1 MPLVVNLEQRKYLK
15 MQIKGRFGCKTDI
28 GLVRKTNE
36 DKALSLIDADG
47 NVLLCVCD
55 GMGGIH
61 KGDFASKIAVEV
73 ITSAFTS
80 KRKWV
85 FPYQISRWVNKL
97 VESINY
103 SVFNES
109 LDTEKFEGM
118 GTTLCMA
125 IFFKDR
131 IFIANI
137 GDSRC
142 YELEEDEIK
151 QLTRDQTYVEYQAA
165 HKEIKE
171 DEKYISKNRHALMNY
186 LGQHKTVNYE
196 YLSVKNEGK
205 TILLCSDGLY
215 NNASN
220 KQIFS
225 AINNKERLDQK
236 INTLIGIAKAN
247 GGTDNIAISIWEPYK
262 ND

>member
-1 MPLVVNLEQRKYLK
+1 
-15 MQIKGRFGCKTDI
+15 
-28 GLVRKTNE
+28 
-36 DKALSLIDADG
+36 
-47 NVLLCVCD
+47 
-55 GMGGIH
+55 
-61 KGDFASKIAVEV
+61 
-73 ITSAFTS
+73 
-80 KRKWV
+80 
-85 FPYQISRWVNKL
+85 
-97 VESINY
+97 
-103 SVFNES
+103 
-109 LDTEKFEGM
+109 
-118 GTTLCMA
+118 
-125 IFFKDR
+125 
-131 IFIANI
+131 
-137 GDSRC
+137 
-142 YELEEDEIK
+142 
-151 QLTRDQTYVEYQAA
+151 
-165 HKEIKE
+165 
-171 DEKYISKNRHALMNY
+171 MNY